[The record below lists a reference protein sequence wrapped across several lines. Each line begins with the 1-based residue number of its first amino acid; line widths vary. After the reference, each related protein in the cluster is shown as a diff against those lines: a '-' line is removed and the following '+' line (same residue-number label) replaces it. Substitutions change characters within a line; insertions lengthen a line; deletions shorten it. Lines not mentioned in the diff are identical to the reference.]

1 MDLQS
6 SSQLLEK
13 AVNEFSKLPGVG
25 RKTALRQVLHMLR
38 QDTDYTTAFTQAL
51 NDLRENVQYCSI
63 CHNISDAAV
72 CAICSNTQ
80 RNASQICVVENL
92 QDVTAIENTG
102 QYSGRYHVLGGLI
115 SPMDGI
121 GPDDIEISSLV
132 QRVEE
137 ENVEEVILALSSTM
151 EGDTTAFFITR
162 KLAPYPIRLTA
173 LARGISVGD
182 ELEYTDEQT
191 LGRALLARTE
201 VKG

>member
-38 QDTDYTTAFTQAL
+38 QETDYTTSFTQAL

-132 QRVEE
+132 RRIEE

>member
-1 MDLQS
+1 
-6 SSQLLEK
+6 
-13 AVNEFSKLPGVG
+13 
-25 RKTALRQVLHMLR
+25 
-38 QDTDYTTAFTQAL
+38 
-51 NDLRENVQYCSI
+51 
-63 CHNISDAAV
+63 
-72 CAICSNTQ
+72 
-80 RNASQICVVENL
+80 
-92 QDVTAIENTG
+92 
-102 QYSGRYHVLGGLI
+102 
-115 SPMDGI
+115 MDGI

-132 QRVEE
+132 RRIEE